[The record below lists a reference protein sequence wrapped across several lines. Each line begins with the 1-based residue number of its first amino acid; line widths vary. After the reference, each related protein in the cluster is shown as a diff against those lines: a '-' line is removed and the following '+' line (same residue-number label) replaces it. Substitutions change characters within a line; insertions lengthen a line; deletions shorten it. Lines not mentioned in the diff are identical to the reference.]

1 MVRTSAAHMQPGIV
15 PDRYLEMGVDY
26 ALTDDPILMRQSVRR
41 LRPGAL
47 LSKPGQTFLELVRDR
62 R

>member
-1 MVRTSAAHMQPGIV
+1 MQPGMT

-26 ALTDDPILMRQSVRR
+26 ALTDDPIVMRQSVRR

-47 LSKPGQTFLELVRDR
+47 LSKPGQTFLELVRDKR
-62 R
+62 